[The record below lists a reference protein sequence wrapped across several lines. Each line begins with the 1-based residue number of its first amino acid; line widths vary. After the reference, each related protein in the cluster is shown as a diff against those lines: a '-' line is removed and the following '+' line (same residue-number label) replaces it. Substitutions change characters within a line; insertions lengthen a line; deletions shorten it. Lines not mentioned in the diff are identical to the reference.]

1 MMPLRDFLAMAYK
14 VPIHRLSVPEWMVS
28 TRFDISATLP
38 EGAKP
43 DQMQEMMKTLLTER
57 FHIQSHNE
65 SREFPI
71 YALTVAKG
79 GILAKEDPLDA
90 EERTVEAA
98 GTGSA
103 AGTFIKLPRG
113 ASLAIA
119 GSKIEAKKFAML
131 ALADTLTRF
140 MDRPV
145 IDQTDLKD
153 TAYDISL
160 ELTQEDFMAMMV
172 RSGVAAG
179 VTLPPQALKMLENT
193 SVDSLHS
200 QLAKHG
206 LKLEAKKAP
215 LDVIV
220 IDAAD
225 KTPTEN

>member
-1 MMPLRDFLAMAYK
+1 M
-14 VPIHRLSVPEWMVS
+14 
-28 TRFDISATLP
+28 
-38 EGAKP
+38 G
-43 DQMQEMMKTLLTER
+43 
-57 FHIQSHNE
+57 
-65 SREFPI
+65 
-71 YALTVAKG
+71 
-79 GILAKEDPLDA
+79 
-90 EERTVEAA
+90 
-98 GTGSA
+98 
-103 AGTFIKLPRG
+103 
-113 ASLAIA
+113 
-119 GSKIEAKKFAML
+119 

-153 TAYDISL
+153 IAYDISL
-160 ELTQEDFMAMMV
+160 ELNQEDFMAMMV

-220 IDAAD
+220 IDSAD